1 MVFKKEF
8 EHMLLFGDEHGRG
21 DEYTDT
27 SCKYTDT
34 TIHSL
39 KFTPLNI
46 FPFNADLNKYLTL
59 YVFFIGTFV
68 WFNEVLSYFIQNGIE
83 HPTHIMLIT
92 SASYTASFVVG
103 YFNLLTGISKKW
115 TLAFYILL
123 TFFWFHYIAPIS
135 GKFQFQLSAFA
146 SSELEQ
152 NSILSLSHS
161 FAYIIGCIMYEY
173 NLDMSSIKRNI
184 TEYASILGI
193 VYLVCGQFGAYVVVA
208 TLSFLVM
215 SITTLHY
222 GLFKHLNTNVISN
235 TAIDKCPMYNDGALV
250 LYQTYPV
257 CASIVYIASL
267 FFIPYNVLAVHTCR
281 ALWYYSRRL
290 PLYQLLIETILL
302 IPTIYCSRLFNYF
315 YMVFSIPIIT
325 QILRNPSE
333 VLNGCFA
340 ALDLIYMDSSEPS
353 KLRDN
358 LLQVIHKYGAFRFP
372 LLDASY
378 IATTSIPR
386 AISANSD
393 STTTAPFLKSVNDI
407 AGTTLF
413 ARDADS
419 IWADLKKE
427 LRTCVQNPTFAM
439 IDKSTIQLDGT
450 TISDKYSDD
459 NGFEIFNRIISKI
472 MMTDVTG
479 VEMTDE
485 SYELCYDKYF
495 KPERESM
502 IDAISNM
509 RHLDDDYAIKLFE
522 DTREIYKYCTK
533 LRTDGW
539 IARLLLKKHDLI
551 ISDIDELN
559 DILMYAIEY
568 KDFNLIHTMNEATLM
583 FLLAVPTTAS
593 LSTRCIHIMN
603 YIRDTDNETYNMLL
617 LSARNFYDTYKDKDE
632 TLKKPIKND
641 VWVDFV
647 INALYWWP
655 PSMVS
660 VKLVREKVDIYHPG
674 DIVIISLNCDRDA
687 PAPEKTLERYA
698 YMMENPKLK
707 FGEALWQDDRVCAGA
722 YFAQNE
728 AAFILAKIY
737 SKFIV
742 SIGEGKHNS
751 YMVSRVDYHMC
762 LHGLHD

>member
-8 EHMLLFGDEHGRG
+8 AHLLLYGDEDGNG
-21 DEYTDT
+21 NGNSDT
-27 SCKYTDT
+27 ECKYTSAA
-34 TIHSL
+34 TIYSYG
-39 KFTPLNI
+39 TIN
-46 FPFNADLNKYLTL
+46 LNKYLNL

-68 WFNEVLSYFIQNGIE
+68 WFNEVLSYFITNDLG
-83 HPTHIMLIT
+83 HPSHITLIA
-92 SASYTASFVVG
+92 SASYTASFAIG
-103 YFNLLTGISKKW
+103 YFDLLIGLGKKW
-115 TLAFYILL
+115 TIAIYLLL
-123 TFFWFHYIAPIS
+123 TFTWFHYYAPLIAPET
-135 GKFQFQLSAFA
+135 KKQLQIYDMVSSTELEHSAILALSHAFA
-146 SSELEQ
+146 YVVGNVL
-152 NSILSLSHS
+152 
-161 FAYIIGCIMYEY
+161 YEY
-173 NLDMSSIKRNI
+173 MGSQSSLLEGA
-184 TEYASILGI
+184 TEYATILSV
-193 VYLVCGQFGAYVVVA
+193 VYLVCGQFGTYVMVT

-215 SITTLHY
+215 SLTTIHY
-222 GLFKHLNTNVISN
+222 GLFKHLETNVMSN

-267 FFIPYNVLAVHTCR
+267 FFIPYNVMATHMCR
-281 ALWYYSRRL
+281 AFWYYSRRL
-290 PLYQLLIETILL
+290 PLHQFVIETVLL
-302 IPTIYCSRLFNYF
+302 IPTFYSSRLFNYF
-315 YMVFSIPIIT
+315 YMVFSVPIIT

-340 ALDLIYMDSSEPS
+340 AHELIYMDSSEPS

-378 IATTSIPR
+378 IARTSIPK

-393 STTTAPFLKSVNDI
+393 ASTITPFLKGVNDI
-407 AGTTLF
+407 AGTSLF
-413 ARDADS
+413 SRNTDS
-419 IWADLKKE
+419 VWADLKKE
-427 LRTCVQNPTFAM
+427 LRACVQNPTFAM
-439 IDKSTIQLDGT
+439 IDKSTNQLNGVP
-450 TISDKYSDD
+450 ISEKYSDD

-472 MMTDVTG
+472 MMMDVTG
-479 VEMTDE
+479 IEMSDE

-502 IDAISNM
+502 IDAISHM
-509 RHLDDDYAIKLFE
+509 RHLNDDYAIKLFE
-522 DTREIYKYCTK
+522 NTREIYKLCTK

-539 IARLLLKKHDLI
+539 IVRLLLTKHSMVID
-551 ISDIDELN
+551 DIDELN
-559 DILMYAIEY
+559 DLLLYASEY
-568 KDFNLIHTMNEATLM
+568 KDFTLIHTMNEAALM

-593 LSTRCIHIMN
+593 LSTRCVHFMN

-655 PSMVS
+655 PSLVS
-660 VKLVREKVDIYHPG
+660 VKLVRETVDIYHPG

-698 YMMENPKLK
+698 YAMEHSQLK

-742 SIGEGKHNS
+742 SIGEGTHNS

-762 LHGLHD
+762 LHDINS

>member
-1 MVFKKEF
+1 MVFTQEF
-8 EHMLLFGDEHGRG
+8 EHMLLYGDEDGV
-21 DEYTDT
+21 EE
-27 SCKYTDT
+27 T
-34 TIHSL
+34 TLHSDI
-39 KFTPLNI
+39 FIPMDIVSLNS
-46 FPFNADLNKYLTL
+46 DLNKYLTL

-68 WFNEVLSYFIQNGIE
+68 WFNEVLSYFVKDEIE
-83 HPTHIMLIT
+83 EQRYLALIA
-92 SASYTASFVVG
+92 SVSYTASFVIG
-103 YFNLLTGISKKW
+103 YFNLLTIVSKKW
-115 TLAFYILL
+115 SMAFYILL
-123 TFFWFHYIAPIS
+123 TFGCFHYISPT
-135 GKFQFQLSAFA
+135 QLPLFA

-161 FAYIIGCIMYEY
+161 FTYIIGCILYDY
-173 NLDMSSIKRNI
+173 NLDMSSI

-193 VYLVCGQFGAYVVVA
+193 VYLVCGQFGAYVIV
-208 TLSFLVM
+208 TTMSFLVM
-215 SITTLHY
+215 SLATIHY
-222 GLFKHLNTNVISN
+222 GLFKHLKTNLMSN

-267 FFIPYNVLAVHTCR
+267 FFIPYNVPAVHACR
-281 ALWYYSRRL
+281 VLWYYSRRL
-290 PLYQLLIETILL
+290 PLHQLLIETLLL
-302 IPTIYCSRLFNYF
+302 IPTLYCSRLFNYF
-315 YMVFSIPIIT
+315 YMVFSIPVIT

-333 VLNGCFA
+333 VLNGCFVA
-340 ALDLIYMDSSEPS
+340 RELLYMDSSDPS
-353 KLRDN
+353 KFRDN
-358 LLQVIHKYGAFRFP
+358 LLKVIHKYGAFRFP

-378 IATTSIPR
+378 IATTSIPK
-386 AISANSD
+386 AISTNSD

-413 ARDADS
+413 SRNSDS
-419 IWADLKKE
+419 VWADLKKE

-439 IDKSTIQLDGT
+439 VDKSTNQFDGA

-495 KPERESM
+495 KAERESM

-509 RHLDDDYAIKLFE
+509 RHLNDDYAIKLFE
-522 DTREIYKYCTK
+522 DTRKIYKYCTK
-533 LRTDGW
+533 LRKDGW
-539 IARLLLKKHDLI
+539 IARLLLKKHELVI
-551 ISDIDELN
+551 HNIDELN
-559 DILMYAIEY
+559 DILMYASKYVELE
-568 KDFNLIHTMNEATLM
+568 LIHTMNEATLM

-593 LSTRCIHIMN
+593 LSTRCVHFMN
-603 YIRDTDNETYNMLL
+603 YIRDTDNEAYNMLL
-617 LSARNFYDTYKDKDE
+617 LNARNFYETYKDKDE

-655 PSMVS
+655 PSLVS
-660 VKLVREKVDIYHPG
+660 VKLVRETVDIYHPG

-698 YMMENPKLK
+698 YVMEHPQVK

-742 SIGEGKHNS
+742 SIGEGTHNS
-751 YMVSRVDYHMC
+751 YMVSRVDYHML
-762 LHGLHD
+762 LHHIQH